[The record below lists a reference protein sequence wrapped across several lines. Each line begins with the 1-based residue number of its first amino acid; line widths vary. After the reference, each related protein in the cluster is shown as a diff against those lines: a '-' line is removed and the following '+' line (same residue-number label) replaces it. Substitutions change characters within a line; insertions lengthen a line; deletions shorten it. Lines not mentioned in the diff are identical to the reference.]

1 MILNLFVAVVLE
13 GFDDSSVGDSE
24 AILERSA
31 LLYRLHFFPL
41 TACSAMATRA
51 AGVLSS
57 VRERVRKHISV
68 PTSDAEALKICFLC
82 SAVESDALLELSHD
96 RVVRSQAI
104 ANCAALALSPE
115 EFDALLC
122 DATLTAP
129 KRTALAAVLAK
140 EEGNDECKAQH
151 AAIAAALRLTLTEQA
166 QQKRW
171 QESAR
176 VRARVSLAMLRRED
190 HMECLESA
198 LGGVLRSDHRLIDDL
213 RAQTEEEGIDLIAVS
228 GLIGAVCEALAS

>member
-1 MILNLFVAVVLE
+1 MHDAMASPTQTVVGRVRDRVRRHITIPIADKEALNLC
-13 GFDDSSVGDSE
+13 
-24 AILERSA
+24 
-31 LLYRLHFFPL
+31 L
-41 TACSAMATRA
+41 TCAM
-51 AGVLSS
+51 
-57 VRERVRKHISV
+57 
-68 PTSDAEALKICFLC
+68 
-82 SAVESDALLELSHD
+82 VEPDALLELSHD

>member
-1 MILNLFVAVVLE
+1 MASPTQTVVGRVRDRVRRHVTIPIADKEALNLC
-13 GFDDSSVGDSE
+13 
-24 AILERSA
+24 
-31 LLYRLHFFPL
+31 L
-41 TACSAMATRA
+41 TCAM
-51 AGVLSS
+51 
-57 VRERVRKHISV
+57 
-68 PTSDAEALKICFLC
+68 
-82 SAVESDALLELSHD
+82 VEPDALLELTHD
-96 RVVRSQAI
+96 RVVRQQAI
-104 ANCAALALSPE
+104 ANCDALALSPE

-129 KRTALAAVLAK
+129 KRTALSAALAK
-140 EEGNDECKAQH
+140 EEESDECKAQH

-171 QESAR
+171 SESAR

-213 RAQTEEEGIDLIAVS
+213 RAQTEEDGIDLIAVS
-228 GLIGAVCEALAS
+228 GLIGAVCDALAS